1 MTGAPTTE
9 GDAGAGYSSE
19 IDVVE
24 TVRAKRDGEVLST
37 AAIDALIASI
47 GAPHG
52 VSDPQ
57 LVAFAMAVLLR
68 GMNAR
73 ECADLTRSMTHSG
86 TVMDWSAEGLPGPC
100 IDQHSTG
107 GVGDKVSLLLAPM
120 LAACG
125 AFVPMVSGRG
135 LGHTGGTLD
144 KLESIPGYRADASL
158 SQLRRLV
165 RECGCAIVG
174 TNSEL
179 APADA
184 RLYAVRDVTATVE
197 SVALITASILS
208 KKLAAGVEALVMDVK
223 CGNGAFNPSLEVAR
237 DVAAQAGLP
246 VSALITD
253 MNQVLGSSAG
263 NALEI
268 AEVLTAL
275 RGAGGE

>member
-120 LAACG
+120 LAA
-125 AFVPMVSGRG
+125 

-144 KLESIPGYRADASL
+144 KLESIPGYRNCVVS
-158 SQLRRLV
+158 
-165 RECGCAIVG
+165 CA
-174 TNSEL
+174 N
-179 APADA
+179 
-184 RLYAVRDVTATVE
+184 
-197 SVALITASILS
+197 
-208 KKLAAGVEALVMDVK
+208 
-223 CGNGAFNPSLEVAR
+223 
-237 DVAAQAGLP
+237 VAAQSWVPTRSLRLP
-246 VSALITD
+246 MHGSMPSAMLRRR
-253 MNQVLGSSAG
+253 SSR
-263 NALEI
+263 
-268 AEVLTAL
+268 L
-275 RGAGGE
+275 RS